1 MSKFFQTLFTIN
13 TINKDE
19 SQQEIEITSFKI
31 IEELLFNQPYP
42 TFKFL
47 NLGFPNFTEI
57 SKKKIQEIYFATLLR
72 FLADNN
78 NIYSK
83 QRFFNLFVN
92 NNNNQI
98 NIENI
103 IPEVKNKF
111 SDSFDVTICLLG
123 VLDDLTVLK
132 RFDDWEDFTDK
143 SVYLNVVEK
152 RKHWIDL
159 CLENSEGS
167 FLNEQKLLLIKLS
180 VRKSDRIF
188 SKVDPLKLEGFS
200 LKYYWEIERQRKLMK
215 FMKIKNFTDISK
227 TFNLIDFLSMNLNL
241 SQVDYHQIRN
251 LINENFELNLKITEF
266 KNQENFE
273 SYLFDQYST
282 LRIFLE
288 IIFIDSSNLI
298 EIESNLLQIR
308 IIFRNIKILSSFIEL
323 LECVF
328 SLLFL
333 RYDHQYDSRDL
344 NETSDPAV
352 SDENPEESHSSK
364 NYSRNY
370 SKSPTGF
377 ICSKIIVLKIL
388 NTLKTIIT
396 QKKHSKQFEESSEKL
411 KQKFHQISN
420 YINDGLW
427 RLSLFNTNQLPE
439 NIKKFKNFN
448 QKSVVQSYPP
458 DEHKTSSDDE
468 VVKEKI
474 PQNRRRPRK
483 KRYLQ
488 KSDGTGESESTNHEI
503 LKKSFEEQ
511 SSNSSGRKC
520 GPSIVTKM
528 LGSSESLVAVCLI
541 SGDLENIK
549 LIIKV
554 RIIFSFIEIF
564 K

>member
-1 MSKFFQTLFTIN
+1 M
-13 TINKDE
+13 
-19 SQQEIEITSFKI
+19 
-31 IEELLFNQPYP
+31 
-42 TFKFL
+42 
-47 NLGFPNFTEI
+47 
-57 SKKKIQEIYFATLLR
+57 LR
-72 FLADNN
+72 LLADNN
-78 NIYSK
+78 NVYSK

-111 SDSFDVTICLLG
+111 VNSFDVTICLLG
-123 VLDDLTVLK
+123 VLSDFTVLK
-132 RFDDWEDFTDK
+132 KFDDCEDFTDK

-152 RKHWIDL
+152 KKHWIDL
-159 CLENSEGS
+159 CLENSETG
-167 FLNEQKLLLIKLS
+167 FLDEQKLFLIRLS
-180 VRKSDRIF
+180 VRKSDRII
-188 SKVDPLKLEGFS
+188 SKIDPLKLEGFS
-200 LKYYWEIERQRKLMK
+200 LKYFWEIERQQKLLK
-215 FMKIKNFTDISK
+215 FIKIKNFTDISK
-227 TFNLIDFLSMNLNL
+227 TFNLIDYLSMNLNL

-251 LINENFELNLKITEF
+251 LISENFEHNLKITEF
-266 KNQENFE
+266 KNQESLE

-282 LRIFLE
+282 LRIVLE
-288 IIFIDSSNLI
+288 IIFMDSSNLI
-298 EIESNLLQIR
+298 DIESNLLLIK
-308 IIFRNIKILSSFIEL
+308 IIFRNIKNLSSLIEL

-364 NYSRNY
+364 NHSRNY

-377 ICSKIIVLKIL
+377 ICTKIIVFKIL

-396 QKKHSKQFEESSEKL
+396 QKRHSKQFEESSEQL
-411 KQKFHQISN
+411 KTKFQKISN

-427 RLSLFNTNQLPE
+427 RLSLFTTSQLTENNT
-439 NIKKFKNFN
+439 KFENFN
-448 QKSVVQSYPP
+448 QKSVVQPYPP
-458 DEHKTSSDDE
+458 DEHKSSSDDE
-468 VVKEKI
+468 VSKEKTT
-474 PQNRRRPRK
+474 QGLRRRPRK
-483 KRYLQ
+483 KRFLQ
-488 KSDGTGESESTNHEI
+488 KSDGTGESESTNLEI

-520 GPSIVTKM
+520 GPSIITKM

-541 SGDLENIK
+541 HGDLENIK

-554 RIIFSFIEIF
+554 RIIL
-564 K
+564 